1 MSEQSSNR
9 SIAKNTGMLYIR
21 MLLTMIVSLFTSR
34 VILKTLGVTDF
45 GIYNTVGGIVGFL
58 SFINGALATGSSR
71 FITFELGK
79 GNFEKLKRTF
89 STTLTIHFFLALL
102 IILTAETF
110 GLWFLYNKL
119 IIPPE
124 RFEAALWCFHLS
136 MVAAAVTLTQVPYN
150 AVIMAHEKMDI
161 YAYISIVEVF
171 AKLAIVYMLYI
182 GSYDKLILYAI
193 LYLILNVSLSLFYR
207 GYCIRHFLET
217 KYKFVIDWPILREI
231 GKFSGWSLIAS
242 VSVALKNQGV
252 LIILNMFF
260 EPFVVS
266 ARAISLQVNG
276 VVNQFV
282 NNFRAAVNPQI
293 VKRYAVGEYESSKSL
308 LLDSAKYSYYLIF
321 LLGMPIF
328 FTADK
333 LLQLWLDVVPDYTAV
348 FLRLVIIQNLFAV
361 FDTSFY
367 TALYAKGDLKL
378 NALMSPILGIL
389 SFPLVYILFKNG
401 YSPVSLSWI
410 HIGLYFT
417 LAFVVK
423 PYLLIR
429 LVDYQLSDFIPLI
442 KDCLTM
448 SFVSL
453 AIPSYFY
460 YYYYNYTPI
469 TIWNLA
475 CMLFITMLSIACSVW
490 FIGIDSFVRDKIIDI
505 IRIHLSKFWTR

>member
-9 SIAKNTGMLYIR
+9 SIARNTGMLYIR

-34 VILKTLGVTDF
+34 VILQSLGVTDF

-79 GNFEKLKRTF
+79 GNFEKLRRTF
-89 STTLTIHFFLALL
+89 STTLTIHFILALL

-119 IIPPE
+119 IIPPD
-124 RFEAALWCFHLS
+124 RFDAALWCFHLS

-182 GSYDKLILYAI
+182 GSYDKLILYAV

-207 GYCIRHFLET
+207 GYCIRHFQET
-217 KYKFVIDWPILREI
+217 KYQFVIDWLILREI

-242 VSVALKNQGV
+242 VSIALKNQGV

-328 FTADK
+328 FTADE
-333 LLQLWLDVVPDYTAV
+333 LLQLWLEIVPDYTAV

-378 NALMSPILGIL
+378 NALMSPALGIL
-389 SFPLVYILFKNG
+389 TFPIVYIMFKNG
-401 YSPVSLSWI
+401 YSPVALSWV
-410 HIGLYFT
+410 HVCLYFT

-423 PYLLIR
+423 PYLLVRI
-429 LVDYQLSDFIPLI
+429 VGYQFSDFFPLI
-442 KDCLTM
+442 KNCIKV

-453 AIPSYFY
+453 IIPLFFY
-460 YYYYNYTPI
+460 SSCYTKVPI
-469 TIWNLA
+469 TNLSFL
-475 CMLFITMLSIACSVW
+475 CMFLITILSIFVSVW
-490 FIGIDSFVRDKIIDI
+490 FWGIPSMARRQIIGIIKKQI
-505 IRIHLSKFWTR
+505 SKY

>member
-34 VILKTLGVTDF
+34 VILQTLGVTDF

-89 STTLTIHFFLALL
+89 STTLTIHFILALL

-124 RFEAALWCFHLS
+124 RFESALWCFHLS

-182 GSYDKLILYAI
+182 GSYDKLILYAV

-207 GYCIRHFLET
+207 GYCIRHFQET
-217 KYKFVIDWPILREI
+217 KYQFVIDWPILREI
-231 GKFSGWSLIAS
+231 GRFSGWSLIAS
-242 VSVALKNQGV
+242 ISVALKNQGV

-308 LLDSAKYSYYLIF
+308 LLESAKYSYYLIF

-378 NALMSPILGIL
+378 NALMSPVLGIL
-389 SFPLVYILFKNG
+389 TFPIVYILFKIG
-401 YSPVSLSWI
+401 YSPVALSWI
-410 HIGLYFT
+410 HVGLYFT

-423 PYLLIR
+423 PYLLVRI
-429 LVDYQLSDFIPLI
+429 VNYQFSDFFPLI
-442 KDCLTM
+442 KDCFM
-448 SFVSL
+448 VSL
-453 AIPSYFY
+453 FALVLPVAFYYFY
-460 YYYYNYTPI
+460 YSKI
-469 TIWNLA
+469 DATILSFA
-475 CMLFITMLSIACSVW
+475 SMLSVVIFSVIISVW
-490 FIGIDSFVRDKIIDI
+490 YIG
-505 IRIHLSKFWTR
+505 LNAETRETVMCTIKNKLKNG